1 LLNLSI
7 LDRVKERTARLSK
20 QISFEDNAKLD
31 EFPTSVRQEFDRRT
45 RIAPDITQEDFPV
58 NKQHVLFCL
67 GLLCLSLFT
76 NLTFAQESRAVV
88 VGKVTDASGAAVA
101 GAKVIAKSLDT
112 NVTTSATANAE
123 GEFQL
128 NYLIPGPYRITVE
141 AQGFKAAVRDSV
153 PVRVGD
159 RLALDF
165 SLEVGAVSDTVN
177 ITTEAPLLDTT
188 SATAGMVIDGKRAAE
203 LPMVGGNAFYLSR
216 LAPGV
221 MTAGGRSAGNPF
233 DYGSGSNLIGNGSRS
248 GTSEVTLDGS
258 PNMFERL
265 TSFSPPQDLVAEFK
279 IQTTSYDAS
288 VGHSSGA
295 LTNVSVKSG
304 TKDLHGTAYMND
316 SRLRAIPWHTNRFL
330 GQQFAAPG
338 ANIEQIRERNVPS
351 WLHQRWGA
359 TATGPVVIPKVYNGR
374 AKTFWSFGYEGLKI
388 KRNLSFTGTVPTAKQ
403 RNGDFSDLLRLG
415 ATYQIYDPFTIKPAA
430 TAGRF
435 TRDPLAGNII
445 PANRINPIAKNI
457 LAFYPMPNLPGSNDG
472 RNNYFTTQKIN
483 RSNRNF
489 LGRVDHNFTENH
501 RMFVRYTQNYQYDT
515 TVQFEGGATGTITEQ
530 PGRGVA
536 VDDVYTFS
544 PTLVMNLRYSVSH
557 QTPIAGRLTN
567 GFDLTSLGFP
577 ASLVNE
583 IKTKSNIA
591 GVSFPAINITNFTT
605 IGQDGGNQRSIY
617 YHVFGN
623 TMTKIIKS
631 HSLKFGG
638 EYRLQ
643 RENGFNYGN
652 TAPTFTF
659 AEAYTRGPLDN
670 SPVAPIGHG
679 LASFLFGIPTGGA
692 AAINASRA
700 QQADFWGGFIHDD
713 WRVNKRLTVNAGIR
727 YELEGAPTE
736 RFNRSIRGFDATVAS
751 PIAAAALANY
761 TRAPIPEL
769 PVAQFRTL
777 GGLNFVGEGGN
788 PRGLWTTDK
797 NNWMPRLGL
806 AFSLNQ
812 QTVLRAGIGV
822 YFDTIG
828 VDRQDVN
835 QGGFNQATNLIPT
848 LNNGQTFIATLS
860 NPFPNGFERPPGSS
874 SGLRTFLGRG
884 ISFFQERPLNP
895 YNTRWSMS
903 VQRELPGRLVAD
915 VTYVGS
921 RANKLGFTRN
931 LNAVPARYLSTS
943 PERDNTAINFLS
955 AQVRNPFF
963 GIPEFAGTG
972 LAGQNVARSQLL
984 RPFPHFQDILVNESS
999 GYAWYHSMQVGL
1011 EKRLTKGLTFQASLT
1026 WSKFMQAYE
1035 LLNDQD
1041 LRPSEVIS
1049 DQDYPWRF
1057 AINGIYELPFGKGKK
1072 FLGNAN
1078 RWVDAA
1084 LGGWQFQGWFE
1095 GQSGE
1100 ALGFGNVIVRGNL
1113 RNLVLPVNQR
1123 TAEMWFNTTA
1133 ANTVFE
1139 RDPAKQLASNLRTL
1153 PLRFSYIRA
1162 DGTNNFD
1169 LSLFKNYQI
1178 TERFKIQFR
1187 AESFNA
1193 LNHVQFAGPAT
1204 GVTNT
1209 AFGTIT
1215 GEKGHGQ
1222 RQWTFGLKLMF

>member
-1 LLNLSI
+1 MKKYQVLL
-7 LDRVKERTARLSK
+7 VAM
-20 QISFEDNAKLD
+20 
-31 EFPTSVRQEFDRRT
+31 
-45 RIAPDITQEDFPV
+45 
-58 NKQHVLFCL
+58 
-67 GLLCLSLFT
+67 LLWLSLSAISY
-76 NLTFAQESRAVV
+76 AQESRAVV
-88 VGKVTDASGAAVA
+88 LGRVTDSSGASVP
-101 GAKVIAKSLDT
+101 GAKVMAQSLDT
-112 NVTTSATANAE
+112 GITTSSVANEE
-123 GEFQL
+123 GGYQL
-128 NYLIPGPYRITVE
+128 NYLQPGPYKISVE
-141 AQGFKAAVRDSV
+141 ATGFKKTTRDSV
-153 PVRVGD
+153 DVRVGD

-165 SLEVGAVSDTVN
+165 ALEVGAVSDTVN

-188 SATAGMVIDGKRAAE
+188 SAASGMVIDGKRAAE

-221 MTAGGRSAGNPF
+221 MTSGGRTGANPF
-233 DYGSGSNLIGNGSRS
+233 DYGSGTNLIGNGSRS

-258 PNMFERL
+258 PNMFERS

-288 VGHSSGA
+288 VGHASGA
-295 LTNVSVKSG
+295 LTNVSVKAG

-330 GQQFAAPG
+330 GQLLAAPG
-338 ANIEQIRERNVPS
+338 ANEDEIRARNVPT

-359 TATGPVVIPKVYNGR
+359 TATGPVVIPKLYNGR
-374 AKTFWSFGYEGLKI
+374 QKTFWSFGYEGLNI
-388 KRNLSFTGTVPTAKQ
+388 ARNLSFTGTMPTEKQ

-415 ATYQIYDPFTIKPAA
+415 PTYQIYDPFTIKPAPN
-430 TAGRF
+430 GRF
-435 TRDPLAGNII
+435 SRDALAGNII
-445 PANRINPIAKNI
+445 PANRLDPLAKKI
-457 LAFYPMPNLPGSNDG
+457 LAFYPLPNQPGSADG
-472 RNNYFTTQKIN
+472 RNNYFTTQKID

-489 LGRVDHNFTENH
+489 LARVDHNFNENH
-501 RMFVRYTQNYQYDT
+501 RLFARYTQNYQFDT
-515 TVQFEGGATGTITEQ
+515 TVQFEGGATGTVAEQ
-530 PGRGVA
+530 PGRGIA
-536 VDDVYTFS
+536 VDDVITFS
-544 PTLVMNLRYSVSH
+544 PTLIMNVRYSVSH
-557 QTPIAGRLTN
+557 QTPTPGRLTR
-567 GFDLTSLGFP
+567 GFDLLSLGFP
-577 ASLVNE
+577 QSLVNE
-583 IKTKSNIA
+583 IKAKNNFE
-591 GVSFPAINITNFTT
+591 GVTFPVINVTNFTT
-605 IGQDGGNQRSIY
+605 IGQDGGSTRSIY

-623 TMTKIIKS
+623 TFTKIINN

-652 TAPTFTF
+652 VAPTFTF
-659 AEAYTRGPLDN
+659 GEAYTRGPLDN

-679 LASFLFGIPTGGA
+679 LASFLLGVPTGGSVSL
-692 AAINASRA
+692 NASRA
-700 QQADFWGGFIHDD
+700 QQADFWAGFIHDD
-713 WRVNKRLTVNAGIR
+713 WRVNKRLTINGGIR

-736 RFNRSIRGFDATVAS
+736 RFNRSIRGFDPTVES
-751 PIAAAALANY
+751 PIAAQALANY
-761 TRAPIPEL
+761 RANPIPEL
-769 PVAQFRTL
+769 PVANFKTL
-777 GGLNFVGEGGN
+777 GGLNFAGVGGN
-788 PRGLWTTDK
+788 PRELWSTDK
-797 NNWMPRLGL
+797 NNWLPRLGL
-806 AFSLNQ
+806 AFALND
-812 QTVLRAGIGV
+812 QTVVRAGIGV

-828 VDRQDVN
+828 IDRVDVN

-848 LNNGQTFIATLS
+848 LNNGQTYVASLA
-860 NPFPNGFERPPGSS
+860 NPFPNGFQTPPGSS
-874 SGLRTFLGRG
+874 QGLRTFLGRA

-895 YNTRWSMS
+895 YNTRWSLA
-903 VQRELPGRLVAD
+903 VQRELPGRIVAEI
-915 VTYVGS
+915 TYVGS
-921 RANKLGFTRN
+921 RANKLGLTRN
-931 LNAVPARYLSTS
+931 INAVPAQYLSTQ
-943 PERDNTAINFLS
+943 PERDQTTINFLG

-963 GIPEFAGTG
+963 GIADFAGTG

-984 RPFPHFQDILVNESS
+984 RPFPHFGDITVNESS
-999 GYAWYHSMQVGL
+999 GSAWYHSMQVGI

-1026 WSKFMQAYE
+1026 WSKFMQATE
-1035 LLNDQD
+1035 FLNDQD

-1057 AINGIYELPFGKGKK
+1057 ALNGIYELPFGKGKK

-1078 RWVDAA
+1078 RFVDAV
-1084 LGGWQFQGWFE
+1084 LGGWQLQGWFE

-1113 RNLVLPVNQR
+1113 RDIVLPVNKR
-1123 TAEMWFNTTA
+1123 TAEAWFDIAA
-1133 ANTVFE
+1133 ANRVFE
-1139 RDPAKQLASNLRTL
+1139 RDPARQLASNLRTL

-1178 TERFKIQFR
+1178 TEKFRVQFR

-1193 LNHVQFAGPAT
+1193 LNHVQFGGPAT

>member
-1 LLNLSI
+1 M
-7 LDRVKERTARLSK
+7 K
-20 QISFEDNAKLD
+20 
-31 EFPTSVRQEFDRRT
+31 P
-45 RIAPDITQEDFPV
+45 P
-58 NKQHVLFCL
+58 LFRF
-67 GLLCLSLFT
+67 LCLLACLSFI
-76 NLTFAQESRAVV
+76 ASESYGQDSRAFI
-88 VGKVTDASGAAVA
+88 VGRVTDASGAAVP
-101 GAKVIAKSLDT
+101 GAKVTAKSLDT
-112 NVTTSATANAE
+112 NIATSSVCNAE
-123 GEFQL
+123 GGFQL
-128 NYLIPGPYRITVE
+128 NYLQPGPYKISVE
-141 AQGFKAAVRDSV
+141 MAGFKTAARDSV
-153 PVRVGD
+153 GVRVGD

-165 SLEVGAVSDTVN
+165 TLEVGAVSDTVN

-188 SATAGMVIDGKRAAE
+188 SANAGMVIDGKRAAE
-203 LPMVGGNAFYLSR
+203 LPVVGGNAFYLSR

-221 MTAGGRSAGNPF
+221 TTAGGRSAGNPF

-258 PNMFERL
+258 PNMFERS

-288 VGHSSGA
+288 IGHASGA

-304 TKDLHGTAYMND
+304 TKDLHGTVYMND

-330 GQQFAAPG
+330 GIQTAVPG
-338 ANIEQIRERNVPS
+338 ANVEQIRERNVPG

-388 KRNLSFTGTVPTAKQ
+388 KRNLSFTGTVPTEKQ

-415 ATYQIYDPFTIKPAA
+415 ATYQIYDPFTIRPA
-430 TAGRF
+430 TQAGRF
-435 TRDPLAGNII
+435 TRDPLPGNII
-445 PANRINPIAKNI
+445 PANRISPIAKSI
-457 LAFYPMPNLPGSNDG
+457 LAYFPLPNQAGSADG
-472 RNNYFTTQKIN
+472 RQNYFTTQKIDRN
-483 RSNRNF
+483 NRNF
-489 LGRVDHNFTENH
+489 LGRLDHNFNENH

-515 TVQFEGGATGTITEQ
+515 TIQFEGGATGGIAEQ

-536 VDDVYTFS
+536 IDDVYTFS
-544 PTLVMNLRYSVSH
+544 PTLVMNLRYSLSH
-557 QTPIAGRLTN
+557 QTPIAGRVTR

-583 IKTKSNIA
+583 IRTKSNIE
-591 GVSFPAINITNFTT
+591 GVSFPSINITNYTS

-623 TMTKIIKS
+623 TMTKIINS

-652 TAPTFTF
+652 VAPTFTF
-659 AEAYTRGPLDN
+659 AEAFTRGPLDN

-679 LASFLFGIPTGGA
+679 LASFLFGLPTGGA
-692 AAINASRA
+692 AALNASRA
-700 QQADFWGGFIHDD
+700 QQSDFWGGFIHDD
-713 WRVNKRLTVNAGIR
+713 WRVNKRLTLNLGIR

-736 RFNRSIRGFDATVAS
+736 RFNRSIRGFDATVES
-751 PIAAAALANY
+751 PIFQQALTNYRAN
-761 TRAPIPEL
+761 PIPEL
-769 PVAQFRTL
+769 SVANFRTL
-777 GGLNFVGEGGN
+777 GGLNFVGTNGN
-788 PRGLWTTDK
+788 PRGLWNPDR
-797 NNWMPRLGL
+797 NNWMPRLGM

-812 QTVLRAGIGV
+812 KTVIRAGIGV

-828 VDRQDVN
+828 VDREDVN
-835 QGGFNQATNLIPT
+835 QGGFNQSTNLIAS
-848 LNNGQTFIATLS
+848 LNNGQTYAATLA
-860 NPFPNGFERPPGSS
+860 NPFPNGFQTPPGASQ
-874 SGLRTFLGRG
+874 GLRTFLGRS
-884 ISFFQERPLNP
+884 ISFFQDRPLNP
-895 YNTRWSMS
+895 YNTRWSLA
-903 VQRELPGRLVAD
+903 VQRELPGRIVAE

-921 RANKLGFTRN
+921 RANKLGISRD
-931 LNAVPARYLSTS
+931 LNPVPAQYLSTKT
-943 PERDNTAINFLS
+943 ERDQATIDFLG

-963 GIPEFAGTG
+963 GIADFAGTG
-972 LAGQNVARSQLL
+972 LGNQNVARSQLL
-984 RPFPHFQDILVNESS
+984 RPFPHFQDITVGESS
-999 GYAWYHSMQVGL
+999 GYSWYHSMQVGV

-1026 WSKFMQAYE
+1026 YSKLMQAIE
-1035 LLNDQD
+1035 FLNSQD
-1041 LRPSEVIS
+1041 LRPTEVIS

-1072 FLGNAN
+1072 FLGSAN
-1078 RWVDAA
+1078 RWVDAF

-1100 ALGFGNVIVRGNL
+1100 ALGFGNAIVRGNL
-1113 RNLVLPVNQR
+1113 RDLVLPVNQR
-1123 TAEMWFNTTA
+1123 TTDAWFNLAA

-1139 RDPAKQLASNLRTL
+1139 RDPAKQLGSNLRTL
-1153 PLRFSYIRA
+1153 PLRFSFIRA
-1162 DGTNNFD
+1162 DGTNNWD
-1169 LSLFKNYQI
+1169 LSLFKNYQL
-1178 TERFKIQFR
+1178 TEKFKIQFR